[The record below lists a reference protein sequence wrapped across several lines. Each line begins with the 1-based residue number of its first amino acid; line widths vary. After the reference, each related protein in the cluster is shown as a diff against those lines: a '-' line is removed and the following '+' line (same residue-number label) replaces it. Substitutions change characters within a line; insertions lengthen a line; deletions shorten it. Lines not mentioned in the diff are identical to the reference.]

1 MALAKEIAEGV
12 LPNHHLT
19 THAHPRGAT
28 KGDLAPIRLSGQ
40 YGEAL
45 AHTQGGAFDHWGLLI
60 EPV

>member
-1 MALAKEIAEGV
+1 M
-12 LPNHHLT
+12 T
-19 THAHPRGAT
+19 TITHPRGAT

-40 YGEAL
+40 YGEEM